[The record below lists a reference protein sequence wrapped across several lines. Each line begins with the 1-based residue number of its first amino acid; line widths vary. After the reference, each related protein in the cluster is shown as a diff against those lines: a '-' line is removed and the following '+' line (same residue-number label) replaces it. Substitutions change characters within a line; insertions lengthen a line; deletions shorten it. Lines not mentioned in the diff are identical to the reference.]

1 MRKQPPC
8 LQRIDAPRRCA
19 LAGPGTQTLYAENPA
34 LLQDPRFKRY
44 PQWMQAQV
52 AAGGQG
58 SREVG
63 GQGKMTMDALRVRV
77 VQTDNVDRPDRTL
90 NGRTRTNG

>member
-1 MRKQPPC
+1 
-8 LQRIDAPRRCA
+8 
-19 LAGPGTQTLYAENPA
+19 
-34 LLQDPRFKRY
+34 
-44 PQWMQAQV
+44 MQAQV
-52 AAGGQG
+52 AAGGQS

-90 NGRTRTNG
+90 NGRTRANG